1 MHCFF
6 INLDRRVDRRLE
18 TEAELARMGIEAE
31 RFSAIERSPGGL
43 GCTQSHIEVLKLA
56 RARGYETV
64 MVLEDDFSFT
74 VDERELSDAFTR
86 LPESFDMVLLAFNLI
101 RGDPVTP
108 YLGRV
113 QEAQTTGGYIIHSRY
128 YDTLIN
134 RWSEGLALYEQNP
147 TVHWLYIL
155 DQYWKPLQ
163 MIDEWYYFLKPIGMQ
178 RPSWSDLGHQF
189 MAEYH

>member
-1 MHCFF
+1 MHCFY

-18 TEAELARMGIEAE
+18 TEAELARMGMTAE
-31 RFSAIERSPGGL
+31 RFPAIERNPGGL

-56 RARGYETV
+56 RSRGYESV
-64 MVLEDDFSFT
+64 MVLEDDFSF
-74 VDERELSDAFTR
+74 VVNEQELADAFLR
-86 LPESFDMVLLAFNLI
+86 IPESFDMVLLAYHLI

-134 RWSEGLALYEQNP
+134 RWSEGLALYEQSP
-147 TVHWLYIL
+147 DVHWLYIL

-163 MIDEWYYFLKPIGMQ
+163 MVDEWYYFLKPIGKQ
-178 RPSWSDLGHQF
+178 RPSWSDLGQQF
-189 MAEYH
+189 MIDYH

>member
-1 MHCFF
+1 MH
-6 INLDRRVDRRLE
+6 
-18 TEAELARMGIEAE
+18 
-31 RFSAIERSPGGL
+31 
-43 GCTQSHIEVLKLA
+43 
-56 RARGYETV
+56 
-64 MVLEDDFSFT
+64 
-74 VDERELSDAFTR
+74 

-163 MIDEWYYFLKPIGMQ
+163 MVDEWYYFLKPIGMQ